1 MPDSTSVENPLSVN
15 GNSGAEAKG
24 IRDPSLGLTEGE
36 KDLDML
42 VATWL

>member
-1 MPDSTSVENPLSVN
+1 MRILQLKPKGL
-15 GNSGAEAKG
+15 EA
-24 IRDPSLGLTEGE
+24 RRSEVTEGE